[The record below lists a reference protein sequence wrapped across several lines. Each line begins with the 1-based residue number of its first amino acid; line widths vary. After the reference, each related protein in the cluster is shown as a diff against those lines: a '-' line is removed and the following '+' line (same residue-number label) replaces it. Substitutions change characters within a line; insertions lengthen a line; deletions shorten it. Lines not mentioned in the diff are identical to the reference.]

1 MRKLGDIN
9 HIGSTSS
16 NLTGMVVQIL
26 DEEIDGS
33 QRIFKIFSAEYFAG
47 GISYTGAVTD
57 VSISLQEQDKQF
69 FGFMIPYKFKGTR
82 VLMIMSQLGTIS
94 FFNFKFH

>member
-1 MRKLGDIN
+1 
-9 HIGSTSS
+9 
-16 NLTGMVVQIL
+16 MVVQIL

-33 QRIFKIFSAEYFAG
+33 QRIFKILSAEYFAG

-94 FFNFKFH
+94 FFNFKSISCYGNKGLILT